1 MATGEFAQAVR
12 RWRDRVAPQ
21 AAGLPA
27 GGRRRAPGLRREEL
41 AQLAGI
47 SADYITRLEQGR
59 ATHPSAQVVEA
70 LARSLRLAPEER
82 AHLYRAAGLIPPG
95 PGTVPGWIPP
105 SVQRLLD
112 RLAGVPVA
120 VFDALWTL
128 LLANGPYEALMGDS
142 SALGSRERNAVWRTF
157 LGSGSRAVM
166 TPAERAAFE
175 AGMAAD
181 LRTVAQRYP
190 DDPRPAAL
198 VAALRAG
205 SPRFAELWDEGTV
218 GAHLSTR
225 KIIAHPHVGEIRLD
239 CDVLTVHDSDLR
251 IMVYTAEPGTTDA
264 ERLALAGVLGN
275 QDLGTG
281 TRGGT
286 APGAS
291 G

>member
-1 MATGEFAQAVR
+1 MHTAPMATGEFGQAVR
-12 RWRDRVAPQ
+12 RWRDRVTPR
-21 AAGLPA
+21 AAGLPS

-82 AHLYRAAGLIPPG
+82 AHLYRAAGLVPPG

-142 SALGSRERNAVWRTF
+142 SALGSRERNAVWRNF

-175 AGMAAD
+175 TGMAAD
-181 LRTVAQRYP
+181 LRAVAQRYP

-198 VAALRAG
+198 VAELRAG
-205 SPRFAELWDEGTV
+205 SPPLRGAVGRGNGRCPRQRAQDHRAPARRRDPPGLRRPDGPRQRPADHGLHGGTGHDGR
-218 GAHLSTR
+218 GAAGARGST
-225 KIIAHPHVGEIRLD
+225 G
-239 CDVLTVHDSDLR
+239 
-251 IMVYTAEPGTTDA
+251 EPGPGS
-264 ERLALAGVLGN
+264 GV
-275 QDLGTG
+275 
-281 TRGGT
+281 
-286 APGAS
+286 
-291 G
+291 